1 VYIILN
7 LSYSKNI
14 SCGYTMETVMNMYT
28 KMIAEVVGCDTDRAL
43 RIQDYMES
51 DMDIDFSESS
61 ERALKR
67 LIKLAAEAV
76 Q

>member
-1 VYIILN
+1 
-7 LSYSKNI
+7 
-14 SCGYTMETVMNMYT
+14 METDMNMYT

-51 DMDIDFSESS
+51 DMDVDFSESS
-61 ERALKR
+61 MRALKT
-67 LIKLAAEAV
+67 LIKMAAESV

>member
-1 VYIILN
+1 
-7 LSYSKNI
+7 
-14 SCGYTMETVMNMYT
+14 METVMNMYT